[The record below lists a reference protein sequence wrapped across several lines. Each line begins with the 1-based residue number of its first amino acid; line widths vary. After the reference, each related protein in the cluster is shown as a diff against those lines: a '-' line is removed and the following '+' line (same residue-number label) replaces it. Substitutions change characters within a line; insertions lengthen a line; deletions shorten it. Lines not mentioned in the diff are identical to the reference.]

1 MTVNPKEPRNSADS
15 EKDLLPRSHWFQQI
29 WLSPVDLAGEVL
41 DFCNYWRRSR
51 RWRPV
56 LALLPI
62 LLVLLTLGSF
72 VAVGKLSDRNVKANW
87 YADRANKEIVLDNEN
102 QIKAEK
108 SDTQESDGQSKRLP
122 VLVDMLF
129 RRVLQLNQN
138 NTFARY
144 YVASQMVRYGSLG
157 SARQIMEGLAPT
169 KSTGFTKAHTW
180 LAMDLVQRS
189 QKGEAINIDTLKYH
203 LKRGTVGKDIPP
215 ALLLVYSQL
224 LQQENKTAESQEFLK
239 RAAEYDPKVLLNSI
253 ADYVRNELPVQARAT
268 ADLLVERIKDKSGEL
283 SEDNTLLAANAYV
296 LTNRLDNALEGL
308 QKGLKRFPSS
318 PTIARALSNA
328 YRLKFR
334 TSLVR
339 GNSKVQVNLE
349 YLDVA
354 VSLDPANVLIQE
366 ELDAL
371 AQLGIG
377 QTDETMETLRNR
389 IATSGTSY
397 VARMLLA
404 QAALRRGDL
413 DAASNEYEVILAEL
427 PKMALALNNLAMLYT
442 QTKPP
447 RLTESLQLIDRAIAV
462 APSVSEFHE
471 SRGSTLAALNRTEES
486 VECYLQ
492 SLSISPQRVST
503 REKLIASYQQLG
515 QADQA
520 DNQRAKLVDIQKQ
533 IEEQRVKMQADI
545 EQRERSMKPKE
556 PTEEKTTTTDDT
568 SIDPPKELTP
578 SVPSAL

>member
-1 MTVNPKEPRNSADS
+1 MNSADS
-15 EKDLLPRSHWFQQI
+15 EKDLLLRSSWFQGI
-29 WLSPVDLAGEVL
+29 WFSPVDLAGEFL
-41 DFCNYWRRSR
+41 DFCTYWRRSR

-72 VAVGKLSDRNVKANW
+72 VAVGKLSDRDVKANW
-87 YADRANKEIVLDNEN
+87 YAERANKEIEQANESQSKTEN
-102 QIKAEK
+102 SETQR
-108 SDTQESDGQSKRLP
+108 SDEQSKRLP
-122 VLVDMLF
+122 ILVDMLF
-129 RRVLQLNQN
+129 RRVLQLTPN
-138 NTFARY
+138 NKLAKY
-144 YVASQMVRYGSLG
+144 YVASQMVWYGSLG
-157 SARQIMEGLAPT
+157 SARQIMEGLATT

-180 LAMDLVQRS
+180 LAMDLVQQS
-189 QKGEAINIDTLKYH
+189 QKGETINIDTLKYH

-239 RAAEYDPKVLLNSI
+239 RAAEYDPRILLNSI
-253 ADYVRNELPVQARAT
+253 ADYSRNELPVQARAT
-268 ADLLVERIKDKSGEL
+268 ADLLVERIKGKSGEL

-296 LTNRLDNALEGL
+296 LTNRLDDALEGL

-339 GNSKVQVNLE
+339 GNKQFQVNLE

-354 VSLDPANVLIQE
+354 VSLDPSNVLIQE

-377 QTDETMETLRNR
+377 QTDESMETLRNR

-413 DAASNEYEVILAEL
+413 DAASNDYEVILAEL
-427 PKMALALNNLAMLYT
+427 PSMALALNNLAMLYT

-462 APSVSEFHE
+462 APSVSEFHD
-471 SRGSTLAALNRTEES
+471 SRGSILAALNRAEES

-545 EQRERSMKPKE
+545 EQRERSMKLKE

-568 SIDPPKELTP
+568 SKSIDPPKELTP

>member
-1 MTVNPKEPRNSADS
+1 MNSADS
-15 EKDLLPRSHWFQQI
+15 EKDHLLRSSWFQGI
-29 WLSPVDLAGEVL
+29 WFSPVDLAGEFL
-41 DFCNYWRRSR
+41 DFCTYWRRSR

-72 VAVGKLSDRNVKANW
+72 VAVGKLSDRDVKANW
-87 YADRANKEIVLDNEN
+87 YAERANKEIEQANESQSN
-102 QIKAEK
+102 AEK
-108 SDTQESDGQSKRLP
+108 SETQESDEQSKRLP
-122 VLVDMLF
+122 ILVDMLF
-129 RRVLQLNQN
+129 RRVLQLTPN
-138 NTFARY
+138 NKLAKY

-157 SARQIMEGLAPT
+157 SARQIMEGLATT
-169 KSTGFTKAHTW
+169 KITGFTKAHTW

-189 QKGEAINIDTLKYH
+189 QKGETINIDTLKYH

-239 RAAEYDPKVLLNSI
+239 RAAEYDPRVLLNSI
-253 ADYVRNELPVQARAT
+253 ADYSRNELPVQARAT
-268 ADLLVERIKDKSGEL
+268 ADLLVERIKGKSGEL
-283 SEDNTLLAANAYV
+283 SEDNTLLVANAYV
-296 LTNRLDNALEGL
+296 LTNRLDDALEGL

-339 GNSKVQVNLE
+339 GNKQFQVNLE

-354 VSLDPANVLIQE
+354 VSLDPSNVLIQE

-377 QTDETMETLRNR
+377 QTDESMETLRNR

-471 SRGSTLAALNRTEES
+471 SRGSILAALNRTEES

-503 REKLIASYQQLG
+503 REKLIASYEQLG
-515 QADQA
+515 QTDQA